1 MAKTKGTKSLLTV
14 SINTDLVR
22 RLDDL
27 ADARNVS
34 RSSLVERFISDSIED
49 DETVVRFA
57 ADPVLM
63 GAMAKIF
70 GDRSMLKRMTEVI
83 SSEGTTPEQLR
94 LFQTAITNITAVTIA
109 KQAQSLRSVYSFSA
123 WTIVNNSR
131 MPPSNRD
138 MAPMPMSMAVDL
150 TLANSSRISSRA
162 AVISLEIRSLASRRM
177 PLINDEIGGSFGSC
191 TLLSCI
197 KSPLTLKAPLHCD
210 QSTHR
215 QTNQK

>member
-70 GDRSMLKRMTEVI
+70 GDRSMLKRMAEVI

-94 LFQTAITNITAVTIA
+94 LFQTAITNITEDVAATAAPAAAAASPPVTNA
-109 KQAQSLRSVYSFSA
+109 LQVKKRK
-123 WTIVNNSR
+123 
-131 MPPSNRD
+131 
-138 MAPMPMSMAVDL
+138 
-150 TLANSSRISSRA
+150 
-162 AVISLEIRSLASRRM
+162 RRGK
-177 PLINDEIGGSFGSC
+177 P
-191 TLLSCI
+191 
-197 KSPLTLKAPLHCD
+197 
-210 QSTHR
+210 
-215 QTNQK
+215 